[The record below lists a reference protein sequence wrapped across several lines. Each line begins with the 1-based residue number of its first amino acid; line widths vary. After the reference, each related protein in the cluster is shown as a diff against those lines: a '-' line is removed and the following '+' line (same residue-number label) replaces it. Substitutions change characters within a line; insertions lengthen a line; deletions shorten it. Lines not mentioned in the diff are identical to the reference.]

1 LINENIYQELKNGI
15 ENLEKNIDKFAPGSC
30 EITTLKVLKDT
41 RVQEAFVKLII
52 QGYDFDQPSCKGEH
66 DQIKVTFMFRCR
78 SPRICIIHPYFVVTY
93 DLSLHK
99 LWVTLNSFPDCIK

>member
-15 ENLEKNIDKFAPGSC
+15 ENLEKNIGKFAPGSC

-99 LWVTLNSFPDCIK
+99 VVGNIEFFP